1 MKCNRRH
8 GDRPFLIYTSL
19 IFGVLIWEKRQWGS
33 KNISWWRMD
42 RDRSHFGKEK
52 YLNEEKSE
60 IYIGL
65 NYDWFELCKK
75 LFPWKDPL
83 PFHLLSR
90 SLVLNSWKF
99 TNSLEQKSI
108 FAFYFFLSLTPVLM
122 SHVYTDTILII
133 SQKITKI
140 PIAFFNNLNT
150 QKTRKELC

>member
-19 IFGVLIWEKRQWGS
+19 MFGVLNWEKRQWGS

-52 YLNEEKSE
+52 YFNEEKSE

-65 NYDWFELCKK
+65 EYDWYELCNK
-75 LFPWKDPL
+75 LFPPKDPL

-90 SLVLNSWKF
+90 SLVPNSWKF
-99 TNSLEQKSI
+99 TNSLEQRSI
-108 FAFYFFLSLTPVLM
+108 FAFYFFLSNSSVDVPCIYWHHTKYHKKLQKYQEH
-122 SHVYTDTILII
+122 SLITWTHRRLE
-133 SQKITKI
+133 KNYVK
-140 PIAFFNNLNT
+140 
-150 QKTRKELC
+150 